1 MAKSPKKLTL
11 SPSRDIPF
19 DLLELSQSNVRRIK
33 SGVSIAELA
42 DDIARRTLLTSLN
55 VRPILDADGVE
66 TGRFEIP
73 AGGRRYRALEL
84 LVQQKRL
91 AKDAPIPCIVKQADA
106 AISAEEDSYA
116 ENTFRMPLHPLDQFR
131 AMQIMVD
138 KGDEVEA
145 IAAHFMAT
153 PAVVRQRLKLASV
166 SPKLHEI
173 YAEDGMTLD
182 QLMAFTVT
190 DDHERQE
197 QVFEMLAHSHNR
209 SAAFIRQRLTENTVR
224 AHDKRVLFVT
234 VDAYTAA
241 GGAIARDLFEDDDGG
256 WLTDPALL
264 DRLVDEKLNAEAE
277 TIRGEGWK
285 WVTTAI
291 ELPWGATDG
300 MREIIGTEV
309 EMTETE
315 QAQLASLQLE
325 ADELEEQWAQAHDVP
340 EEVSARVDEIDS
352 AIGALTT
359 RPMIFDPEEM
369 AIAGVLISIERN
381 GELCI
386 ERGYVRPEDEPE
398 VETDDVNGDEQQ
410 GEDGE
415 DNANLGSGNGEA
427 NDNDDENG
435 VLKPLPDRLVANLT
449 AWRTLAL
456 QDRIASEPDAAFM
469 VTVHAMVLDCF
480 YYNSR
485 ESCLQLG
492 LSKVH
497 FSEEPEGLRDS
508 GPAQS
513 IAARHERW
521 EQQLPDSD
529 DEVWDRLRTFSHDEL
544 MELFAHCVSL
554 GVNAQAEAIP
564 KYDNGRV
571 SSRSIAK
578 RLAHSHVLAR
588 IVGLDLVAAGW
599 RPTKDGYF
607 GNVTKPRIL
616 ADVTEAKGEEFA
628 NMIAHLKKPD
638 MAREAAVFLENTG
651 WMPECL
657 RTPGLEPA
665 NDDVEEAIAAE

>member
-55 VRPILDADGVE
+55 VRPILDGDGVE

-84 LVQQKRL
+84 LVKQKRL

-166 SPKLHEI
+166 SPKLHEV

-209 SAAFIRQRLTENTVR
+209 SAAFIRQRLTENTIR
-224 AHDKRVLFVT
+224 AQDKRVLFIGVE
-234 VDAYTAA
+234 AYTAA
-241 GGAIARDLFEDDDGG
+241 GGAIARDLFEDDNGG

-277 TIRGEGWK
+277 TVRAEGWK

-291 ELPWGATDG
+291 DLPWNATDG
-300 MREIIGTEV
+300 LREIVGTEV
-309 EMTETE
+309 DMTERE
-315 QAQLASLQLE
+315 QSQLEALQTE

-340 EEVSARVDEIDS
+340 AEVHARVDEIDR

-369 AIAGVLISIERN
+369 AIAGALISIEPN

-386 ERGYVRPEDEPE
+386 ERGYVRFEDEPP
-398 VETDDVNGDEQQ
+398 VETEDDDTLEQEG
-410 GEDGE
+410 GERD
-415 DNANLGSGNGEA
+415 DRQDVVSGAGQT
-427 NDNDDENG
+427 NDNEEEG
-435 VLKPLPDRLVANLT
+435 TGLKPLPDRLVADLT

-456 QDRIASEPDAAFM
+456 ADAIAREPEIAFVAVLHA
-469 VTVHAMVLDCF
+469 VTLACF
-480 YYNSR
+480 YY
-485 ESCLQLG
+485 
-492 LSKVH
+492 
-497 FSEEPEGLRDS
+497 
-508 GPAQS
+508 
-513 IAARHERW
+513 
-521 EQQLPDSD
+521 
-529 DEVWDRLRTFSHDEL
+529 
-544 MELFAHCVSL
+544 
-554 GVNAQAEAIP
+554 
-564 KYDNGRV
+564 
-571 SSRSIAK
+571 
-578 RLAHSHVLAR
+578 
-588 IVGLDLVAAGW
+588 
-599 RPTKDGYF
+599 
-607 GNVTKPRIL
+607 
-616 ADVTEAKGEEFA
+616 AKGEEFA

-665 NDDVEEAIAAE
+665 NDDVAEAIAAE